1 MIISKTP
8 YRISFFGGGS
18 DYPEWHQKKEGRV
31 LSTTINKYLYISCRF
46 LPNFFEHKY
55 RIVWSKIE
63 NVKNINQINHK
74 AIREILNY
82 LKVKRG
88 LEIHYDGDLPNRSGM
103 GSSSSFV
110 VGLLKALYR
119 INNYN
124 LTKYELA
131 KKSIFIEQ
139 KILKEVVGSQDQVSA
154 THGGFN
160 KIIFKKNL
168 IQVKPIKYNQNIK
181 KLDNNLIL
189 IFTGLQRTAH
199 AVANKYVKKL
209 NTSKKYNINK
219 ILSHVTEG
227 EKILKSG
234 EIDDFGKLLNE
245 AWMEKKKLS
254 NAITNK
260 KIDELYDQAINYGA
274 LGGKVLGAGGGG
286 FLLLYMKK
294 NNRKK
299 FFQKIKNFIN
309 VPFSFASEGS
319 QIIFEDLER

>member
-18 DYPEWHQKKEGRV
+18 DYPEWSQKNEGRV

-46 LPNFFEHKY
+46 LPNFFKHKY

-154 THGGFN
+154 SHGGSN

-199 AVANKYVKKL
+199 AVASKYVKKL

-227 EKILKSG
+227 EKILKTG

-245 AWMEKKKLS
+245 AWVEKKKLS
-254 NAITNK
+254 NTITNK
-260 KIDELYDQAINYGA
+260 KIDELYAQAINYGA

-299 FFQKIKNFIN
+299 FFQKIKNLIHI
-309 VPFSFASEGS
+309 PFSFASEGS